1 MMGRLS
7 RNPEH
12 WVANTGG
19 NPKNGR
25 CVCRAVQPV
34 MLDESI
40 LVVDG
45 PGPVGFKGPVSQH
58 TTLAW
63 SSPKTG
69 GRLWP
74 QPINRL
80 LRHALHSVSYGRVS
94 EAVAWVSRAMVIRGR

>member
-25 CVCRAVQPV
+25 RVCRAVQPV

-40 LVVDG
+40 LVVEG
-45 PGPVGFKGPVSQH
+45 PGPVGFNGPCPN
-58 TTLAW
+58 T
-63 SSPKTG
+63 P
-69 GRLWP
+69 LWP
-74 QPINRL
+74 GVH
-80 LRHALHSVSYGRVS
+80 LRREVGC
-94 EAVAWVSRAMVIRGR
+94 GPN